1 MAMRTFNNNDLCQ
14 LLTDDDAS
22 GRMLGLEMLSE
33 GYAQNKAI
41 VLDIFTAWDR
51 WGASRAFPDFPMLS
65 YLPIAPQHVAECCSR
80 ARAMAG
86 EGKLTAPATRSA
98 GKLLE
103 QVVNLKAGDLRP
115 HLDAIAETANVSKI
129 FFRVDVEA
137 LRRRLEL
144 YQLEADALAQRLES
158 AIETLTRQSND
169 THAFQDGLHALE
181 ALRFQHPDY
190 IDMNAA
196 VKYATSGE
204 GPAAIS
210 FQLSLQSLIQ
220 FEQVGTEAILAAHLT
235 DDREAIHVSAVEA
248 LVRNG
253 TPLAAAHM
261 LAQFSAAE
269 TSAQRWIARG
279 LQRIRAAG
287 LAAELA
293 QLRSG
298 IDDPALWL
306 MLLVAE
312 VRQFDVESLPRITAD
327 VQRIG
332 SYAGA
337 LIDALN
343 VYVRM
348 HAEADGSRL
357 LQQAFMSYLQD
368 ANQHIQSKITAEQ

>member
-1 MAMRTFNNNDLCQ
+1 MRTFNNNDLRQ

-22 GRMLGLEMLSE
+22 GRMLALEMLSE
-33 GYAQNKAI
+33 GYAQSEAI
-41 VLDIFTAWDR
+41 IPDMFAAWDR
-51 WGASRAFPDFPMLS
+51 WGAAQAFPDFPMLS
-65 YLPIAPQHVAECCSR
+65 YLPIAPQHVAECCRR
-80 ARAMAG
+80 ARAMAA

-103 QVVNLKAGDLRP
+103 QVVNLKADELRP
-115 HLDAIAETANVSKI
+115 HLAAITQAANVSKI

-137 LRRRLEL
+137 LSRRLEL
-144 YQLEADALAQRLES
+144 YGLDADGLAQRLES
-158 AIETLTRQSND
+158 AIETLTRQANN

-190 IDMNAA
+190 LDMNAA
-196 VKYATSGE
+196 VKHAPSAE
-204 GPAAIS
+204 GPAGIS

-220 FEQVGTEAILAAHLT
+220 FEQVGAEATLAVHLT

-248 LVRNG
+248 LVRIG

-261 LAQFSAAE
+261 IAQFSAAE

-287 LAAELA
+287 LAQELA
-293 QLRSG
+293 QLRSA

-312 VRQFDVESLPRITAD
+312 VRQFDMESLPRITTD

-348 HAEADGSRL
+348 HAEADGSRM
-357 LQQAFMSYLQD
+357 LQQNFMSYLQD